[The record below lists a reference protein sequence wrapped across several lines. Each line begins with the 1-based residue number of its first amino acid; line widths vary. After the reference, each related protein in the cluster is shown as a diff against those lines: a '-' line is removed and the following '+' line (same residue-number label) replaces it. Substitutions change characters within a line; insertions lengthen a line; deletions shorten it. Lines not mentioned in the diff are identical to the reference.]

1 MKITLCALASG
12 LALAFSGAA
21 AFADTGTTV
30 QNGFNNDAS
39 IVQAYNSSASA
50 ILTQNGALN
59 VANSHQRRTSHSS
72 IDSTQNG
79 YNNTVNATQA
89 KTFKVSSHVE
99 QNGAL
104 NVAGTPQT
112 KAAFPRTS
120 VEERQ
125 SGGEG
130 KRGAGRFNE

>member
-50 ILTQNGALN
+50 ILTQNGALT

-72 IDSTQNG
+72 IDSTQNRSEEHTSALQSLMRIS
-79 YNNTVNATQA
+79 YAVFCL
-89 KTFKVSSHVE
+89 KK
-99 QNGAL
+99 QN
-104 NVAGTPQT
+104 
-112 KAAFPRTS
+112 
-120 VEERQ
+120 
-125 SGGEG
+125 
-130 KRGAGRFNE
+130 

>member
-59 VANSHQRRTSHSS
+59 VAHSHQRRTSHSS
-72 IDSTQNG
+72 IDPTQNG

-89 KTFKVSSHVE
+89 NTFKIRSQVE
-99 QNGAL
+99 QISPFNK
-104 NVAGTPQT
+104 AGD
-112 KAAFPRTS
+112 
-120 VEERQ
+120 RQ
-125 SGGEG
+125 IRVEG
-130 KRGAGRFNE
+130 KVVTARVNTE